1 MAAGWPNPR
10 AVADPDQTHQV
21 WVESRFPACPY
32 LGSDP
37 AREPRNMSEPI
48 AIKTIFMVLA
58 VIVAVMVAVAA
69 GLLTWLSK
77 AHPATAVMRAGAA
90 FAATLGLA
98 VAVMTATH
106 IL

>member
-1 MAAGWPNPR
+1 
-10 AVADPDQTHQV
+10 
-21 WVESRFPACPY
+21 
-32 LGSDP
+32 
-37 AREPRNMSEPI
+37 MSEPVT
-48 AIKTIFMVLA
+48 IKAIFMILA
-58 VIVAVMVAVAA
+58 VIVAVMVAVAT

-106 IL
+106 LI